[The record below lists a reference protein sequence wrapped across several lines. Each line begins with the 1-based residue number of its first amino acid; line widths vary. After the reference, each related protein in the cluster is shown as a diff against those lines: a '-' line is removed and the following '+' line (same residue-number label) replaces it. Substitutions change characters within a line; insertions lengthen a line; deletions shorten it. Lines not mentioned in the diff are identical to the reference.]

1 VLSLKR
7 KKPLCGIDLAPNPM
21 RRSSP
26 LSFAALLI
34 VACGSPQGLD
44 EDQFPDQYA
53 GQVSASGGTSGSP
66 PVGTGG
72 TASGSGGTASNG
84 GSGNLGG
91 SSGAP
96 ATNGGSGGGGAAGSG
111 NASGTGGTG
120 SNNTGTG
127 GTGGGQQQPPPS
139 GNCPDDIT
147 VLFNRPSAQGGCADG
162 GCHTAGGFPPDLVSP
177 NVEMRLLNVAS
188 TCQSRPLIGASDS
201 FLAEKI
207 ENPAPACGGAQ
218 MPFFATQNLNAADR
232 QCILDWI
239 DEVGGGG

>member
-1 VLSLKR
+1 
-7 KKPLCGIDLAPNPM
+7 M

-26 LSFAALLI
+26 LSLATLLI

-53 GQVSASGGTSGSP
+53 GQISASGGTGALP
-66 PVGTGG
+66 PVGNTGG
-72 TASGSGGTASNG
+72 TSSTGGSG

-96 ATNGGSGGGGAAGSG
+96 AANGGSGGSGGGGVGGSG
-111 NASGTGGTG
+111 SAQATGGTG
-120 SNNTGTG
+120 GSVPGTG
-127 GTGGGQQQPPPS
+127 GTGGATPPPPA

-188 TCQSRPLIGASDS
+188 SCQGRPFVGANDS
-201 FLAEKI
+201 FLLEKI
-207 ENPAPACGGAQ
+207 EDAQPGCGGLQ
-218 MPFFATQNLNAADR
+218 MPLAATQNLSASDK
-232 QCILDWI
+232 QCIADWVA
-239 DEVGGGG
+239 EVGGGG